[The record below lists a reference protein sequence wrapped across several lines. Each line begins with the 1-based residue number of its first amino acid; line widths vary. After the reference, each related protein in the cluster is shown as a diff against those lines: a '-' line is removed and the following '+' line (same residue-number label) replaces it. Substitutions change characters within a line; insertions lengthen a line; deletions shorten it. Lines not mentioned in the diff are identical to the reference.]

1 MLNLRW
7 IRRFRERMRGEINIE
22 PVKINE
28 MYAAVAL
35 IEILMK
41 KGLVN
46 PETYANVVRNTSKA
60 PAKGHSI

>member
-1 MLNLRW
+1 MLLDGGARIKNNK
-7 IRRFRERMRGEINIE
+7 IDER
-22 PVKINE
+22 
-28 MYAAVAL
+28 YAAVAL

>member
-1 MLNLRW
+1 MRW

-28 MYAAVAL
+28 MYAAVLL

-41 KGLVN
+41 KGLIN
-46 PETYANVVRNTSKA
+46 TETYANVIRGTQSGERK
-60 PAKGHSI
+60 

>member
-1 MLNLRW
+1 MRW

-46 PETYANVVRNTSKA
+46 PETYTNVVRNTSKA
-60 PAKGHSI
+60 SVKGRRG

>member
-1 MLNLRW
+1 MRW

-60 PAKGHSI
+60 PVKGHSV